1 MSLRNA
7 LNKSE
12 VSQLFKA
19 ILSLRTMD
27 ECDAFLED
35 ICTLSEVKDMSQ
47 RLEVARLL
55 NRGENYNA
63 IAKATGASSA
73 TVSRVNRCLHYGAGG
88 YRKVMKVIDKGV
100 VNNEGK

>member
-73 TVSRVNRCLHYGAGG
+73 TVSRVNRCRHYGAGG

>member
-1 MSLRNA
+1 MTLRNS

-19 ILSLRTMD
+19 ILSLRTPD
-27 ECDAFLED
+27 ECDAFFED
-35 ICTLSEVKDMSQ
+35 LCTLSEVKDMSQ
-47 RLEVARLL
+47 RLEVAKLL
-55 NRGENYNA
+55 HQGENYNA

-88 YRKVMKVIDKGV
+88 YRKVMKVIDKGGAG
-100 VNNEGK
+100 NDRK